1 LRQDHRIEIG
11 HKGVDAFDNLVA
23 VGDRERTF
31 RAEVVLD
38 IDDEKDVGHG
48 KGFPIYVVLG

>member
-1 LRQDHRIEIG
+1 MASGVPVLRQDNRIEIG

-23 VGDRERTF
+23 IGDRERTF

-38 IDDEKDVGHG
+38 IDDEEGVGHC
-48 KGFPIYVVLG
+48 